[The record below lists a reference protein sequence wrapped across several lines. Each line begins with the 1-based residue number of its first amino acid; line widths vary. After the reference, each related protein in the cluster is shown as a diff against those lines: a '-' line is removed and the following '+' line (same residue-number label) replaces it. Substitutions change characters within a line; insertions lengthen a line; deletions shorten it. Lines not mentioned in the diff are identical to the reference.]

1 MTPPTAPLRDRRPL
15 PLVLYEALRERI
27 RAGEFDPGARLPSE
41 AALAADYGVSRVT
54 VREALRL
61 LQRDGLAAARHGRGH
76 FVLARAQRI
85 WQEPTIAS
93 LDYHRGDR
101 FEFDVVRQRVR
112 G

>member
-1 MTPPTAPLRDRRPL
+1 LSPPAAPLRDRRPL

-27 RAGEFDPGARLPSE
+27 RAG
-41 AALAADYGVSRVT
+41 VT

-76 FVLARAQRI
+76 FVLDRAQRI

-101 FEFDVVRQRVR
+101 FEFDVVRRRVR